1 MRQDI
6 LSLSLQELEVLTS
19 KGTVNRALKDIE
31 SGTKGEWKETENGS
45 IEVVWEDSVTCILPG
60 SVPIQESSCT
70 CSSTGVCRHIIRTI
84 VAYQKRT
91 ISDKPNLS
99 WNPGSIS
106 DESLRSFI
114 SASSFTKAKSIFNS
128 GIAVELDRT
137 DVPVAKIH
145 GLGTVHFPV
154 PNDIRYARADC
165 KGSLGEQIIAVAVLS
180 FRLTHL
186 EKEFVSTN
194 IQEIKISSDITDRAN
209 IILKEIVQYGFQGAS
224 EYLKERLSQLERSC
238 LEEGLLWPAEV
249 LSELQ
254 EEYSKYLLHD
264 SLFDPDQV
272 VYLLG
277 EWIIRMDALKEN
289 KGAVPSLVIRGDT
302 KAYSSE
308 LIVRSLI
315 GLGSGIKVFKK
326 GFVVLSYF
334 ADPKSDK
341 ILLYEC
347 SFEKQMDE
355 PFHTIGNFPVL
366 KGIPIYDFGKSSI
379 LSSSIKKNASGKLQF
394 SNKVTL
400 NPQTFS
406 FESLSRNI
414 FSDNFNETMKTLL
427 EKPPRPLGPRWAAG
441 NFFVFKVERFTQ
453 PHFDNILQQMNIE
466 LEDQNGNI
474 AYAQLPYYSRA
485 SDGIENLQHALV
497 DSHLRYVCGIADV
510 TSGRLYIKP
519 VSFVIEQGGNRTMLQ
534 PYLDPKSHSDKSN
547 FQTQNQVR
555 SETDSLKNYIT
566 ELRTTISEVCLIGLK
581 QFGKINHWKKLV
593 QQSENLGLKRISTLL
608 ESVITSIQSSK
619 ETNVSPIFT
628 LIALLCL
635 SKEMELLS
643 QK

>member
-165 KGSLGEQIIAVAVLS
+165 KGSLGEQIIAVAVWS

-289 KGAVPSLVIRGDT
+289 KGAVPSLIIRGDT

-347 SFEKQMDE
+347 SFEKQTDE
-355 PFHTIGNFPVL
+355 PFHSIGNFPAL

-497 DSHLRYVCGIADV
+497 DSHLRYVCGIANV
-510 TSGRLYIKP
+510 SSGRLYIKP

-635 SKEMELLS
+635 SKEIELLS

>member
-165 KGSLGEQIIAVAVLS
+165 KGSLGEQIIAVAVWS

-289 KGAVPSLVIRGDT
+289 KGAIPSLVISGDT
-302 KAYSSE
+302 KTYSSE

-315 GLGSGIKVFKK
+315 GLGSGIKVLQK

-347 SFEKQMDE
+347 SFEKHTEE
-355 PFHTIGNFPVL
+355 PFHSIGNFTVF
-366 KGIPIYDFGKSSI
+366 KGIPLHNFGKSSI
-379 LSSSIKKNASGKLQF
+379 VSSSIKKTTSGKLQF
-394 SNKVTL
+394 SNKLTL
-400 NPQTFS
+400 NPQTFF
-406 FESLSRNI
+406 FESLSENI
-414 FSDNFNETMKTLL
+414 LSNNFNETIKILL

-581 QFGKINHWKKLV
+581 QYGKINHWKKLV
-593 QQSENLGLKRISTLL
+593 QQSENLGLKKISTLL
-608 ESVITSIQSSK
+608 ESIITSIQSSK
-619 ETNVSPIFT
+619 DPNVSPI
-628 LIALLCL
+628 LILTALLCL

>member
-165 KGSLGEQIIAVAVLS
+165 KGSLGEQIIAVAVWS

-355 PFHTIGNFPVL
+355 PFHSIGNFPVL

>member
-165 KGSLGEQIIAVAVLS
+165 KGSLGEQIIAVAVWS

-224 EYLKERLSQLERSC
+224 EYLKERLSQLECSC

-355 PFHTIGNFPVL
+355 PFHSIGNFPVL

-497 DSHLRYVCGIADV
+497 DSHLRYVCGIANV

-519 VSFVIEQGGNRTMLQ
+519 VSFVIEQGGNLTMLQ

-635 SKEMELLS
+635 SKEIELLS

>member
-165 KGSLGEQIIAVAVLS
+165 KGSLGEQIIAVAVWS

-355 PFHTIGNFPVL
+355 PFHSIGNFPVL

-497 DSHLRYVCGIADV
+497 DSHLRYVCGIANV

>member
-165 KGSLGEQIIAVAVLS
+165 KGSLGEQIIAVAVWS
-180 FRLTHL
+180 FRLMHL

-355 PFHTIGNFPVL
+355 PFHSIGNFPVL

-497 DSHLRYVCGIADV
+497 DSHLRYVCGIANV

>member
-137 DVPVAKIH
+137 DIPVAKIH

-165 KGSLGEQIIAVAVLS
+165 KGSLGEQIIAVAVWS

-355 PFHTIGNFPVL
+355 PFHSIGNFPVL

-555 SETDSLKNYIT
+555 SENDSLKNYIT

>member
-165 KGSLGEQIIAVAVLS
+165 KGSLGEQIIAVAVWS

>member
-45 IEVVWEDSVTCILPG
+45 IEVVWEDSVTCILSG

-165 KGSLGEQIIAVAVLS
+165 KGSLGEQIIAVAVWS

-289 KGAVPSLVIRGDT
+289 KGAVPSLIIRGDT

-355 PFHTIGNFPVL
+355 PFHSIGNFPVL

-441 NFFVFKVERFTQ
+441 NFFVFKVEHFTQ

>member
-31 SGTKGEWKETENGS
+31 FGTKGEWKETENGS

-165 KGSLGEQIIAVAVLS
+165 KGSLGEQIIAVAVWS

-289 KGAVPSLVIRGDT
+289 KGAVPSLIIRGDT

-347 SFEKQMDE
+347 SFEKQTDE
-355 PFHTIGNFPVL
+355 PFHSIGNFPAL

-497 DSHLRYVCGIADV
+497 DSHLRYVCGIANV

-635 SKEMELLS
+635 SKEIELLS

>member
-145 GLGTVHFPV
+145 GLGNVHFPV

-165 KGSLGEQIIAVAVLS
+165 KGSLGEQIIAVAVWS

-289 KGAVPSLVIRGDT
+289 KGAVPSLIIRGDT

-355 PFHTIGNFPVL
+355 PFHSIGNFPVL

-497 DSHLRYVCGIADV
+497 DSHLRYVCGIANV

>member
-165 KGSLGEQIIAVAVLS
+165 KGSLGEQIIAVAVWS

-355 PFHTIGNFPVL
+355 PFHSIGNFPVL

-519 VSFVIEQGGNRTMLQ
+519 VSFVIEQGRNRTMLQ

-619 ETNVSPIFT
+619 ETNVSPIFA

>member
-145 GLGTVHFPV
+145 GLGNVHFPV

-165 KGSLGEQIIAVAVLS
+165 KGSLGEQIIAVAVWS

-289 KGAVPSLVIRGDT
+289 KGAVPSLIIRGDT

-355 PFHTIGNFPVL
+355 PFHSIGNFPVL

-566 ELRTTISEVCLIGLK
+566 ELRTTISEICLIGLK

-635 SKEMELLS
+635 SKEIELLS

>member
-1 MRQDI
+1 
-6 LSLSLQELEVLTS
+6 
-19 KGTVNRALKDIE
+19 
-31 SGTKGEWKETENGS
+31 
-45 IEVVWEDSVTCILPG
+45 
-60 SVPIQESSCT
+60 
-70 CSSTGVCRHIIRTI
+70 
-84 VAYQKRT
+84 
-91 ISDKPNLS
+91 
-99 WNPGSIS
+99 
-106 DESLRSFI
+106 
-114 SASSFTKAKSIFNS
+114 
-128 GIAVELDRT
+128 
-137 DVPVAKIH
+137 
-145 GLGTVHFPV
+145 
-154 PNDIRYARADC
+154 
-165 KGSLGEQIIAVAVLS
+165 
-180 FRLTHL
+180 
-186 EKEFVSTN
+186 
-194 IQEIKISSDITDRAN
+194 
-209 IILKEIVQYGFQGAS
+209 
-224 EYLKERLSQLERSC
+224 
-238 LEEGLLWPAEV
+238 
-249 LSELQ
+249 
-254 EEYSKYLLHD
+254 
-264 SLFDPDQV
+264 
-272 VYLLG
+272 
-277 EWIIRMDALKEN
+277 
-289 KGAVPSLVIRGDT
+289 
-302 KAYSSE
+302 
-308 LIVRSLI
+308 
-315 GLGSGIKVFKK
+315 
-326 GFVVLSYF
+326 
-334 ADPKSDK
+334 
-341 ILLYEC
+341 
-347 SFEKQMDE
+347 
-355 PFHTIGNFPVL
+355 
-366 KGIPIYDFGKSSI
+366 
-379 LSSSIKKNASGKLQF
+379 
-394 SNKVTL
+394 
-400 NPQTFS
+400 
-406 FESLSRNI
+406 
-414 FSDNFNETMKTLL
+414 MKTLL

-485 SDGIENLQHALV
+485 SYGIENLQHALV

>member
-165 KGSLGEQIIAVAVLS
+165 KGSLGEQIIAVAVWS

-289 KGAVPSLVIRGDT
+289 KGAVPSLIIRGDT

-315 GLGSGIKVFKK
+315 GLGSEIKVFKK

-347 SFEKQMDE
+347 SFEKQTDE
-355 PFHTIGNFPVL
+355 PFHSIGNFPVL

-414 FSDNFNETMKTLL
+414 FSDNFNKKMKTLL

>member
-31 SGTKGEWKETENGS
+31 FGTKGEWKETENGS

-165 KGSLGEQIIAVAVLS
+165 KGSLGEQIIAVAVWS

-347 SFEKQMDE
+347 SFEKQTDE
-355 PFHTIGNFPVL
+355 PFHSIGNFPVL

>member
-165 KGSLGEQIIAVAVLS
+165 KGSLGEQIIAVAVWS

-355 PFHTIGNFPVL
+355 PFHSIGNFPVL

-555 SETDSLKNYIT
+555 SENDSLKNYIT

>member
-6 LSLSLQELEVLTS
+6 LSLSLQELEILTS
-19 KGTVNRALKDIE
+19 KGTVNRAIKDVE
-31 SGTKGEWKETENGS
+31 SGIKGEWKETEDGDVQ
-45 IEVVWEDSVTCILPG
+45 VVWEDSTTCILPG
-60 SVPIQESSCT
+60 SVSIQESSCT

-84 VAYQKRT
+84 VAYQKQT
-91 ISDKPNLS
+91 ISDKQSLS

-114 SASSFTKAKSIFNS
+114 SAASFTKAKSIFDS

-137 DVPVAKIH
+137 DVPIAKIH
-145 GLGTVHFPV
+145 GLGTVHFPI

-165 KGSLGEQIIAVAVLS
+165 KGSLGEQIIAVAVWS
-180 FRLTHL
+180 FRLTHK
-186 EKEFVSTN
+186 EKGFVSTN
-194 IQEIKISSDITDRAN
+194 VREIKIPSHITDRAN
-209 IILKEIVQYGFQGAS
+209 TILKEILQYGFQGIS
-224 EYLKERLSQLERSC
+224 EHIKDRLSQLERSC
-238 LEEGLLWPAEV
+238 LEEGLLWPADV

-254 EEYSKYLLHD
+254 EEYSKYILHD

-277 EWIIRMDALKEN
+277 EWIVRMDALKEN
-289 KGAVPSLVIRGDT
+289 KDVIPSLVISGDT
-302 KAYSSE
+302 KTFSSE

-341 ILLYEC
+341 ILLYERF
-347 SFEKQMDE
+347 FEKPTDE
-355 PFHTIGNFPVL
+355 PFHSISNFPVF
-366 KGIPIYDFGKSSI
+366 KGIPLLEFGKSSI
-379 LSSSIKKNASGKLQF
+379 VSSSIKKTVSGKLQF
-394 SNKVTL
+394 SNKATL

-406 FESLSRNI
+406 FESLNKNI
-414 FSDNFNETMKTLL
+414 FSENFNETIKILL

-441 NFFVFKVERFTQ
+441 NFFVFKVERFTE
-453 PHFDNILQQMNIE
+453 PYFDNILQQMNIHI
-466 LEDQNGNI
+466 EDKNGI
-474 AYAQLPYYSRA
+474 VAHVQLPYYSRA
-485 SDGIENLQHALV
+485 SDGIENLKHALD
-497 DSHLRYVCGIADV
+497 DSHLRYVCGIADA
-510 TSGRLYIKP
+510 TSGELNIKP
-519 VSFVIEQGGNRTMLQ
+519 VSFVIEQNGNLTMLQ
-534 PYLDPKSHSDKSN
+534 PYLDSKSQSGKSD

-555 SETDSLKNYIT
+555 PEIDFLKNYIT

-581 QFGKINHWKKLV
+581 QYGKINHWKKLS

-608 ESVITSIQSSK
+608 KSVVSSIQSSK
-619 ETNVSPIFT
+619 ETDVSPILT
-628 LIALLCL
+628 LMALLCI
-635 SKEMELLS
+635 SKEMEFVS